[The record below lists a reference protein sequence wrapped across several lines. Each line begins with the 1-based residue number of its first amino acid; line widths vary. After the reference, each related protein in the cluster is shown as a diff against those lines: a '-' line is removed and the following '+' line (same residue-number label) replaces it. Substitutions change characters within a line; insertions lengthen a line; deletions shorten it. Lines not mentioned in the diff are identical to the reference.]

1 MKFQGALVKEQ
12 GVTFGII
19 VVKPHVLN
27 SPSEADSMRTF
38 GVRAFGPV
46 PIILMAQNARGV
58 PAYSGRWPSLSCS
71 ERQFC
76 ALPHRIGNQKCGHPS
91 G

>member
-12 GVTFGII
+12 GATFGIV

-27 SPSEADSMRTF
+27 SSSEADSMRKF

-46 PIILMAQNARGV
+46 PIILMAQNSRGV
-58 PAYSGRWPSLSCS
+58 PTYLGRQDIVKFLAKVPIHAIPWREYTL
-71 ERQFC
+71 
-76 ALPHRIGNQKCGHPS
+76 N
-91 G
+91 

>member
-27 SPSEADSMRTF
+27 SPSEADSMRIF

-46 PIILMAQNARGV
+46 PIILMSTR
-58 PAYSGRWPSLSCS
+58 
-71 ERQFC
+71 
-76 ALPHRIGNQKCGHPS
+76 
-91 G
+91 

>member
-19 VVKPHVLN
+19 IVKPHVLN
-27 SPSEADSMRTF
+27 SPSEATSMRGF

-46 PIILMAQNARGV
+46 PIILMAQDSRGV
-58 PAYSGRWPSLSCS
+58 PTYLGRRDIVKFLAKVPVQAIPWREYTL
-71 ERQFC
+71 
-76 ALPHRIGNQKCGHPS
+76 N
-91 G
+91 

>member
-19 VVKPHVLN
+19 IVKLHVLN
-27 SPSEADSMRTF
+27 SPSETASMRGGG

-46 PIILMAQNARGV
+46 PIILMAQDSRGV
-58 PAYSGRWPSLSCS
+58 PTYLGRRDIVKFLAKVPVQAIPWRGYTL
-71 ERQFC
+71 
-76 ALPHRIGNQKCGHPS
+76 N
-91 G
+91 

>member
-27 SPSEADSMRTF
+27 TPPEADSMR
-38 GVRAFGPV
+38 AFGTRVFGSV
-46 PIILMAQNARGV
+46 PIILVAQNTRGV
-58 PAYSGRWPSLSCS
+58 PTYSGRRDIVNFLAKVPMQAIPWR
-71 ERQFC
+71 EY
-76 ALPHRIGNQKCGHPS
+76 ALN
-91 G
+91 